1 MKATSL
7 PQQQS
12 RFRSSARLLLIPL
25 LVSTGLRAADSLTP
39 PVLQPG
45 AAVDYSKLAFNPERW
60 EQRGLSTQLVPWFGK
75 QTVFLTTRS
84 NLDYAVMGRF
94 VGRLDAGWQL
104 YADLT
109 GRSPRLFKQLDAKA
123 TIAAVPD
130 VNLTCGVGCGL
141 IGATGVE
148 IAAFY
153 DRSYPL
159 MVVHTNAFPQL
170 CFYEIGRNF
179 YTFGERHSLFITG
192 FAVFMRYVCMDTLGC
207 EDPDPRTRETIEQA
221 EELYA
226 KSDMGFLKAFTT
238 LDGLGEK
245 APRIKGAD
253 GKWLHPSDQNVMY
266 ASAMLK
272 LRRDCGGNA
281 WVKRFFAEL
290 TQCPGIKPDSPDAAL
305 RQSTSWLVAASCAAR
320 RDLSPLFA
328 DRWRLPM
335 SPETRHALAAIA
347 WSNPDT
353 EASRVLKQLPP
364 PKVTQD
370 P

>member
-1 MKATSL
+1 
-7 PQQQS
+7 
-12 RFRSSARLLLIPL
+12 LLIL
-25 LVSTGLRAADSLTP
+25 LVVSSGLKAADSLTSS
-39 PVLQPG
+39 VLAPG
-45 AAVDYSKLAFNPERW
+45 AAVDYSKIAFNPERW
-60 EQRGLSTQLVPWFGK
+60 KEGGVSTQLVPWFGK
-75 QTVFLTTRS
+75 QIVFLTTLS
-84 NLDYAVMGRF
+84 NLDYGVMGRF

-109 GRSPRLFKQLDAKA
+109 GRSPRLLKQLDAKA

-130 VNLTCGVGCGL
+130 VSLTCGVGCGL

-148 IAAFY
+148 VGGFY

-159 MVVHTNAFPQL
+159 MVAHSNAFPQL

-179 YTFGERHSLFITG
+179 YTFGERHSLFTTG

-221 EELYA
+221 EERYA

-238 LDGLGEK
+238 FDGLGEK
-245 APRIKGAD
+245 APRLKGAD
-253 GKWLHPSDQNVMY
+253 GKWLHPSDQPAMY

-272 LRRDCGGNA
+272 LRGDCGGNV
-281 WVKRFFAEL
+281 WVKRFFVEL
-290 TQCPGIKPDSPDAAL
+290 TQCPRIKPDSPDAAL
-305 RQSTSWLVAASCAAR
+305 RQSLNWLVAASCAAR
-320 RDLSPLFA
+320 RDLSSLFV

-335 SPETRHALAAIA
+335 SPETRQALARIA

-353 EASRVLKQLPP
+353 EASAVLKHLPP
-364 PKVTQD
+364 PKVSQQ
-370 P
+370 PQSGLSSGR